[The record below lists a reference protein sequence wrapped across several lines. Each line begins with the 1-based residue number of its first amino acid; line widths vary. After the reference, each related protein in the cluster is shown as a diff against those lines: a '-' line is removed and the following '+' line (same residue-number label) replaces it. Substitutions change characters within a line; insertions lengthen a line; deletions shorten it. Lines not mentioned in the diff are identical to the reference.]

1 MMPTHTSNL
10 NTQASADFHG
20 AAIIDANGRE
30 IPITEE
36 MVRDACSKLEQN
48 WAFPA
53 TAKQHQ
59 AG

>member
-10 NTQASADFHG
+10 NAQSNADFNG
-20 AAIIDANGRE
+20 AAIIDAKGRE

-36 MVRDACSKLEQN
+36 MVREACSKLEQN

-53 TAKQHQ
+53 TATQCQ